1 MSHVAPGTLLLVQD
15 ETDLLLFPPLRAA
28 WAPVGQQATVRLSG
42 YNAKR
47 VLFGAL
53 DLRTGT
59 RYLRSRS
66 RNRADDFCAFLTWLR
81 TQEPDR
87 PILML
92 LDDGPSH
99 TARKSRQTASELG
112 IELVPLPH
120 RSPELNP
127 LESLW
132 RLGKQ
137 VVCANRQYR
146 DILDELL
153 AVIDYLQGLSNAEAL
168 EKSGVLSPTFWLRH
182 QRSK

>member
-1 MSHVAPGTLLLVQD
+1 MAPGTLILMQD

-53 DLRTGT
+53 DLLSGK
-59 RYLRSRS
+59 RYLRGRP

-87 PILML
+87 PILMV

-99 TARKSRQTASELG
+99 TARKSRQTAAVLH

-120 RSPELNP
+120 RCPELNP

-132 RLGKQ
+132 RNGKQ

-153 AVIDYLQGLSNAEAL
+153 AVLDYLEGLSNHEAL
-168 EKSGVLSPTFWLRH
+168 EKAGVLSPRFWLRH
-182 QRSK
+182 QRSKLF